1 MERVNFFVKRP
12 RIVHKYPLTKQPK
25 LSPRKNNQRNI
36 VEELSLS
43 NQPNLNMALEQAIA
57 IRRTFAIISHPDAGK
72 TTLTEKLLLY
82 GNAIELAGNVR
93 AKKNQRSTTSDWM
106 AMERERGISISS
118 TILQFPYKGFVIN
131 LLDTPGHQDFSEDT
145 YRTLSAVDSAVM
157 VLDAAKGI
165 EPQTR
170 KLFDV
175 CRKRGIPIFTFIN
188 KMDRPARH
196 PIELLDEIESILGMQ
211 PAPMNWPIGDGDRF
225 RGVYD
230 RQAKGIYLY
239 ERTMRNEKMSPEEFV
254 TLNRLH
260 TKRLVSDADYREIE
274 DDINLLDGLDIT
286 FDRTR
291 LLAMKQTPVFFG
303 SALTN
308 FGVRLFLDSF
318 INYAPPPQPYASD
331 AGLVLPNRPDFSG
344 YVFKIQANMNPKHR
358 DSVAF
363 ARVCSGR
370 FERGLNVV
378 HAQSGS
384 PMRLM
389 RPYKLFA
396 NEREIMDEAF
406 PGDVVGLPNNG
417 ILGIGDTIYVGDPI
431 RFAPMPHF
439 PPEHFALLK
448 NSDLGK
454 QKQFTKGLQQLEREG
469 SVQVF
474 YNVNAFKR
482 EPILAVVGQLQF
494 DVVQA
499 RLEMEYNV
507 PTVIERL
514 PHTLARWVEGT
525 EKAFSDLPARTEVLF
540 ARDSQNRMVALFA
553 TPFLLKYYAEKFPD
567 VTFNEMG

>member
-1 MERVNFFVKRP
+1 
-12 RIVHKYPLTKQPK
+12 
-25 LSPRKNNQRNI
+25 
-36 VEELSLS
+36 
-43 NQPNLNMALEQAIA
+43 
-57 IRRTFAIISHPDAGK
+57 
-72 TTLTEKLLLY
+72 
-82 GNAIELAGNVR
+82 
-93 AKKNQRSTTSDWM
+93 
-106 AMERERGISISS
+106 
-118 TILQFPYKGFVIN
+118 
-131 LLDTPGHQDFSEDT
+131 LDTPGHQDFSEDT

-175 CRKRGIPIFTFIN
+175 CRQRGIPIFTFIN

-211 PAPMNWPIGDGDRF
+211 PVPMNWPIGDGDRF

-230 RQAKGIYLY
+230 RHEKGIYLY
-239 ERTMRNEKMSPEEFV
+239 ERTARNEKMAPEEFV
-254 TLNRLH
+254 ALDSLRS
-260 TKRLVSDADYREIE
+260 KKIISESDFKEIE
-274 DDINLLDGLDIT
+274 NDIHLLDGLDMT
-286 FDRTR
+286 FDRAR
-291 LLAMKQTPVFFG
+291 LLEMKQTPVFFG

-308 FGVRLFLDSF
+308 FGVRLFLNSF
-318 INYAPPPQPYASD
+318 IEYAPPPQPYLSD
-331 AGLVLPNRPDFSG
+331 GGLVSPNRTDFSG

-370 FERGLNVV
+370 FERGLNVI

-384 PMRLM
+384 PMRLL

-406 PGDVVGLPNNG
+406 PGDVIGIPNNG
-417 ILGIGDTIYVGDPI
+417 ILGIGDTLYVGEPV
-431 RFAPMPHF
+431 RFAAMPHF

-469 SVQVF
+469 GVQVF
-474 YNVNAFKR
+474 YNANAFKR

-494 DVVQA
+494 EVVQA

-507 PTVIERL
+507 PTELERL
-514 PHTLARWVEGT
+514 PHTFLRWVEAT
-525 EKAFSDLPARTEVLF
+525 EQAFSSLPARTEVLF

-553 TPFLLKYYAEKFPD
+553 TAFLLKYYAEKYPE
-567 VTFNEMG
+567 VKFNELG

>member
-1 MERVNFFVKRP
+1 
-12 RIVHKYPLTKQPK
+12 
-25 LSPRKNNQRNI
+25 
-36 VEELSLS
+36 VEEL
-43 NQPNLNMALEQAIA
+43 NLNEHPSANALVQASA
-57 IRRTFAIISHPDAGK
+57 PRRTFAIISHPDAGK

-93 AKKNQRSTTSDWM
+93 AKRNQRSATSDWM

-175 CRKRGIPIFTFIN
+175 CRQRGIPIFTFIN
-188 KMDRPARH
+188 KLDRPSRH

-211 PAPMNWPIGDGDRF
+211 PVPMNWPIGDGDRF
-225 RGVYD
+225 QGVYD
-230 RQAKGIYLY
+230 RQTKGVYLY
-239 ERTMRNEKMSPEEFV
+239 ERTTRNEKMAPEEFV
-254 TLNRLH
+254 TLEQLYARPTFTSSH
-260 TKRLVSDADYREIE
+260 KTIE
-274 DDINLLDGLDIT
+274 DDIHLLDGLGIS
-286 FDRTR
+286 FDSARV
-291 LLAMKQTPVFFG
+291 LEMKQTPVFFG

-308 FGVRLFLDSF
+308 FGVRLFLDAF
-318 INYAPPPQPYASD
+318 IEHAPPPQPYASGD
-331 AGLVLPNRPDFSG
+331 TLVRPESPDFSG

-363 ARVCSGR
+363 VRVCSGR

-378 HAQSGS
+378 HAQSGKS
-384 PMRLM
+384 IRLM

-406 PGDVVGLPNNG
+406 PGDVVGIPNNG
-417 ILGIGDTIYVGDPI
+417 ALGIGDTLYVGEPVE
-431 RFAPMPHF
+431 FAAMPHF

-448 NSDLGK
+448 NSDLSK
-454 QKQFTKGLQQLEREG
+454 QKQFAKGLSQLEKEG

-474 YNVNAFKR
+474 YNLNAFKR

-494 DVVQA
+494 EVVQA
-499 RLEMEYNV
+499 RMDVEYNV
-507 PTVIERL
+507 PTELERL
-514 PHTLARWVEGT
+514 PHTLVRWVEGT
-525 EKAFSDLPARTEVLF
+525 EQAIKNLPARAEAIL
-540 ARDSQNRMVALFA
+540 ARDFKERTVVIFIA
-553 TPFLLKYYAEKFPD
+553 PHLLKYYSEKYPD
-567 VTFNEMG
+567 VTFKEIG